1 MRAQS
6 KPFIVEVKS
15 SRRAERRQSASIWG
29 NLDLAAVAE
38 EIAEELPQSA
48 ARRQKPPTRSNRFET
63 YAETNR

>member
-15 SRRAERRQSASIWG
+15 SRRPERRQSASIWG

-38 EIAEELPQSA
+38 EIAEELPQPSA
-48 ARRQKPPTRSNRFET
+48 ALEET
-63 YAETNR
+63 AETR